1 MYMNDISK
9 EFSDYYLSLEKLLN
23 EACVKANSECN
34 ADMLQRIVDLHETA
48 KFIFTDFDEF
58 TNILAEIDFYMA
70 DKNKEDEELT

>member
-1 MYMNDISK
+1 MNDISK